1 MQVYWSTIKGTD
13 KAESE
18 DRVLVGQRI
27 SFEETSQAVIDHG
40 FVAVADG
47 VGGNYGGADAASFVC
62 QSASTID
69 QPSKILFQRI
79 NHLLIEKSSSNYAYN
94 MATTF
99 SGIYMVPGK
108 ADFVVFHVGNNRI
121 YAIQAEKYLR
131 QITEDDTVVQRLIK
145 TGKLTEREAENYS
158 ARNEIT
164 ACFGGGKETLLQM
177 DEIHLRDKVPKQIL
191 LTSDG
196 IHEYLSIDEM
206 ENILSCVDDDKI
218 KLVKAM
224 VEQAIVNGSQD
235 DCTAIFVDLGI

>member
-108 ADFVVFHVGNNRI
+108 ADFVVFHVGNTRI

-131 QITEDDTVVQRLIK
+131 QITEDNTVVQRLIK

>member
-1 MQVYWSTIKGTD
+1 M
-13 KAESE
+13 
-18 DRVLVGQRI
+18 
-27 SFEETSQAVIDHG
+27 
-40 FVAVADG
+40 
-47 VGGNYGGADAASFVC
+47 
-62 QSASTID
+62 
-69 QPSKILFQRI
+69 
-79 NHLLIEKSSSNYAYN
+79 
-94 MATTF
+94 
-99 SGIYMVPGK
+99 
-108 ADFVVFHVGNNRI
+108 
-121 YAIQAEKYLR
+121 
-131 QITEDDTVVQRLIK
+131 IK

>member
-108 ADFVVFHVGNNRI
+108 ADFVVFHVGNTRI

-131 QITEDDTVVQRLIK
+131 QITEDDTVVQSLIK

>member
-108 ADFVVFHVGNNRI
+108 ADFVVFHVGNTRI

>member
-108 ADFVVFHVGNNRI
+108 ADLVVFHVGNTRI

>member
-62 QSASTID
+62 QAASTID

-79 NHLLIEKSSSNYAYN
+79 NHLLIKKSSSNYAYN

-108 ADFVVFHVGNNRI
+108 ADLIVFHVGNTRI

-131 QITEDDTVVQRLIK
+131 QITEDDTVVQCLIK
-145 TGKLTEREAENYS
+145 TGKMTEREAENYS

-177 DEIHLRDKVPKQIL
+177 DEIHLRDKVPKQLL

>member
-79 NHLLIEKSSSNYAYN
+79 NHLLIEKSSSDYAYN

-108 ADFVVFHVGNNRI
+108 ADFVVFHVGNTRI

>member
-13 KAESE
+13 KAGSE

-62 QSASTID
+62 QSVSNID
-69 QPSKILFQRI
+69 EPSKILFQRI

-99 SGIYMVPGK
+99 SGIYMAPDK
-108 ADFVVFHVGNNRI
+108 ADLIVFHVGNTRI
-121 YAIQAEKYLR
+121 YAIQAGKYLR
-131 QITEDDTVVQRLIK
+131 QITEDDTVVQHLIK
-145 TGKLTEREAENYS
+145 TGKLTEEEAENYS

-177 DEIHLRDKVPKQIL
+177 DEIHLRDKVPKQLL

-206 ENILSCVDDDKI
+206 ETILAGVDDDKI
-218 KLVKAM
+218 KLVKTM

>member
-108 ADFVVFHVGNNRI
+108 ADLVVFHVGNTRI

-131 QITEDDTVVQRLIK
+131 QITEDDTVVQCLIGPMSRFR
-145 TGKLTEREAENYS
+145 TN
-158 ARNEIT
+158 
-164 ACFGGGKETLLQM
+164 
-177 DEIHLRDKVPKQIL
+177 
-191 LTSDG
+191 
-196 IHEYLSIDEM
+196 
-206 ENILSCVDDDKI
+206 
-218 KLVKAM
+218 
-224 VEQAIVNGSQD
+224 
-235 DCTAIFVDLGI
+235 

>member
-108 ADFVVFHVGNNRI
+108 ADFVVFHVGNTRI

-196 IHEYLSIDEM
+196 IHEYFSIDEM